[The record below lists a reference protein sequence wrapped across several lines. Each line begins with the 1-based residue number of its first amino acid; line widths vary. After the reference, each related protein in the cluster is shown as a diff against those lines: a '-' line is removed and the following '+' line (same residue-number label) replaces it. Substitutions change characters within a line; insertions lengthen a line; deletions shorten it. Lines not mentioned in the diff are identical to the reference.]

1 MFLLASSVMLGTQA
15 QITGSGFYRI
25 KNASSARW
33 MSLSDNHSTGI
44 DYQSTSADCS
54 ALLTNAL
61 WDEISCDPGSIFYL
75 DPKGGES
82 YNIEAQGTSI
92 KKMIDLYIN
101 ITPRGNYYI
110 AWQEL
115 KSQRALLADKES
127 SKDKSWVQTTGKQSN
142 WIVTPIN
149 NSDNY
154 LGVKPTVTV
163 GNKHYAAL
171 FTGFAYTLSQGMKAY
186 YITKFDEGKGN
197 AAYQELTGTV
207 PAETPVIIE
216 CASTDVSKNQITP
229 VVSTTATPKDNKLK
243 GVYFCIGNRWSGKY
257 NSVKFDETKM
267 RTLSI
272 NSEGKLSLTTATD
285 KLPTVMLK
293 EEANGAH
300 LTTLAIPANSWYLP
314 VSSSA
319 PTEFNLLTEAE
330 YATGITTISTTPG
343 KTTYTVYSLTGVLVK
358 KNAESIDDLPK
369 GIYIVNGKKIAI

>member
-1 MFLLASSVMLGTQA
+1 MIIIVQVSIYKVP
-15 QITGSGFYRI
+15 
-25 KNASSARW
+25 
-33 MSLSDNHSTGI
+33 
-44 DYQSTSADCS
+44 
-54 ALLTNAL
+54 ALTAAL

-75 DPKGGES
+75 DSKGGES
-82 YNIEAQGTSI
+82 YNIGAQGTSI
-92 KKMIDLYIN
+92 KELIDYYIY
-101 ITPRGNYYI
+101 ITPRGKYYT

-115 KSQRALLADKES
+115 KGQKALLADKES
-127 SKDKSWVQTTGKQSN
+127 SKDKSWVVTNGKQSN

-216 CASTDVSKNQITP
+216 CASTDVSKNLITP

-330 YATGITTISTTPG
+330 YTTGITTISTTPG
-343 KTTYTVYSLTGVLVK
+343 KATYTVYSLTGVLVK

-369 GIYIVNGKKIAI
+369 GIYIVNGKKIAL